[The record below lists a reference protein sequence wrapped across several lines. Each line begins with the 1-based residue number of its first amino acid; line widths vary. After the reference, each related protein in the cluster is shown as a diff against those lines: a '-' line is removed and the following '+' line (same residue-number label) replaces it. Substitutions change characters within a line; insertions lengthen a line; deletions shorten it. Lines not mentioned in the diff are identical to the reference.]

1 MARVRLN
8 NLTKHF
14 GDVVAVDD
22 VTLDIADREFLTLL
36 GPSGC
41 GKTTLLNMIAGL
53 ESPTAGE
60 VWFDDR
66 NVTAVP
72 PERRDIA
79 MVFQTY
85 ALYPHMRVFDN
96 VAFGLKMRGV
106 PAEERERLVHAAA
119 KTMEIEHLLD
129 RKPRALSGGQ
139 RQRVALARAIVRD
152 PGVFLLDEPL
162 SNLDAQLRVV
172 MRTELKRLHGELEM
186 TFVYVTHDQ
195 AESLILSDRIVVM
208 RDGKIQQIGT
218 PESIY
223 DSPANTFVAGFVGSP
238 PINLLKGV
246 LEQTGAGDWRVVG
259 KGFSCGVT
267 TSMIER
273 MGQDVD
279 REVYLGVRAE
289 DIGVGEATSSA
300 ATVSE
305 ASDTKASVTQASDA
319 GSKDSGPAARASV
332 VVREPM
338 GSDLYLTVDV
348 GGSNVKVRT
357 RPDNRADR
365 GDVLDLFFD
374 PGKIH
379 LFDGESG
386 ESLAAIAVLS

>member
-14 GDVVAVDD
+14 GDVVAVDN

-53 ESPTAGE
+53 ESPTSGE

-85 ALYPHMRVFDN
+85 ALYPHMSVFDN

-106 PAEERERLVHAAA
+106 PAEDRKRLVLSAAR
-119 KTMEIEHLLD
+119 TMEIEHLLD

-208 RDGKIQQIGT
+208 KDGEIQQIGT
-218 PESIY
+218 PETIY
-223 DSPANTFVAGFVGSP
+223 DSPTNTFVAGFVGSP

-246 LEQTGAGDWRVVG
+246 LERSGSTGDDWQVVG
-259 KGFSCGVT
+259 DGFTCNVAQSL
-267 TSMIER
+267 
-273 MGQDVD
+273 VD
-279 REVYLGVRAE
+279 RIVDPLGREVYLGVRAE
-289 DIGVGEATSSA
+289 DIGIE
-300 ATVSE
+300 SE
-305 ASDTKASVTQASDA
+305 TNSEPGTTPV
-319 GSKDSGPAARASV
+319 ARASV

-348 GGSNVKVRT
+348 GGSNVKIRT
-357 RPDNRADR
+357 RPDSRVDR
-365 GDVLDLFFD
+365 GDVLNVFFD
-374 PGKIH
+374 PEKIH
-379 LFDGESG
+379 LFDGQTG
-386 ESLAAIAVLS
+386 EALLNPDT